1 MSSRIS
7 WNTGGE
13 KKKKKRKRSRKFAC
27 LDYRE
32 TWNNYESTKAI
43 SFFYPVSRR
52 RCVHA
57 RISHGNIETL
67 PSSDHAISPIKKRN
81 TTSRRMRLGDFLSPW
96 FSTPINGVNKFT
108 PRISRRFVALLVN
121 CASEE
126 KLIKKGRGQKIKCP
140 MKYRVV
146 FDMKTL
152 SVVHTGREF
161 MSIRRKLSIAS
172 LRSLTSNDR

>member
-1 MSSRIS
+1 MYQFNMHEFSNFMEY
-7 WNTGGE
+7 WGE

-67 PSSDHAISPIKKRN
+67 PSSDHAISPIKERN
-81 TTSRRMRLGDFLSPW
+81 TTTYEIGR
-96 FSTPINGVNKFT
+96 FSFT
-108 PRISRRFVALLVN
+108 
-121 CASEE
+121 
-126 KLIKKGRGQKIKCP
+126 LIFNP
-140 MKYRVV
+140 
-146 FDMKTL
+146 
-152 SVVHTGREF
+152 H
-161 MSIRRKLSIAS
+161 
-172 LRSLTSNDR
+172 